1 MSTIKQTLT
10 NDLKAAMRSGD
21 RMRRDTLRMV
31 LAAIKQV
38 EVDEQTTLDDDATE
52 ALLHQEAKKRRQAIA
67 DFAQAGRSDEAGGE
81 RAELAII
88 SEYLPA
94 QATEEE
100 IEALASAII
109 SREGF
114 SGPKAIGPVMRELM
128 QELQDRADGRLVNQI
143 VRRLLAG

>member
-1 MSTIKQTLT
+1 MPTLKETLT

-38 EVDEQTTLDDDATE
+38 EVDEMTTLDDDATE
-52 ALLHQEAKKRRQAIA
+52 ALLKQEAKKRRQAID
-67 DFAQAGRSDEAGGE
+67 DFVKAGRPDDAGGE
-81 RAELAII
+81 RAELEII

-94 QATEEE
+94 EITEDE
-100 IEALASAII
+100 IAALAAAII
-109 SREGF
+109 ERDGL
-114 SGPKAIGPVMRELM
+114 SGPRATGPLMRELM

-143 VRRLLAG
+143 VRRLLAE

>member
-1 MSTIKQTLT
+1 MSTIKETLT
-10 NDLKAAMRSGD
+10 NDLKTAMRSGD
-21 RMRRDTLRMV
+21 RMRRDTLRMI

-38 EVDEQTTLDDDATE
+38 EVDQRTALDDRATL
-52 ALLHQEAKKRRQAIA
+52 ALLQKEAKKRQETIA
-67 DFAQAGRSDEAGGE
+67 DFAQAGRSEEAEGE

-100 IEALASAII
+100 ITALATRLIQE
-109 SREGF
+109 REL
-114 SGPKAIGPVMRELM
+114 SGSQAIGPVMKELM
-128 QELQDRADGRLVNQI
+128 QELQGRADGRVVNQI

>member
-1 MSTIKQTLT
+1 MSTLKQTLT
-10 NDLKAAMRSGD
+10 NDLKIAMRSGD

-38 EVDEQTTLDDDATE
+38 EVDEMTTLDDEATE
-52 ALLHQEAKKRRQAIA
+52 ALLQQEAKKRRQAID
-67 DFAQAGRSDEAGGE
+67 DFVKAGRPDEADGE

-94 QATEEE
+94 RATEEE
-100 IEALASAII
+100 ITALATTLIQE
-109 SREGF
+109 RGF
-114 SGPKAIGPVMRELM
+114 SGPQAIGPVMKELM
-128 QELQDRADGRLVNQI
+128 QKLQDRADGRVVNQV